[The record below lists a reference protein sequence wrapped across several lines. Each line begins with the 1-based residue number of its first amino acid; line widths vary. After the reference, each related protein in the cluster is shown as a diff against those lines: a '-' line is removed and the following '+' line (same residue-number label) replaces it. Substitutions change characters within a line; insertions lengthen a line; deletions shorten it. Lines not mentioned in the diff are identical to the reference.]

1 MGTRQNLLYYVG
13 GENMPNEKRRKI
25 WFKIFFGIGLIGGV
39 FAVAEGNIFW
49 IVASVVLA
57 LYSGSQLNKLK
68 KNE

>member
-1 MGTRQNLLYYVG
+1 
-13 GENMPNEKRRKI
+13 MPNEKRRKI